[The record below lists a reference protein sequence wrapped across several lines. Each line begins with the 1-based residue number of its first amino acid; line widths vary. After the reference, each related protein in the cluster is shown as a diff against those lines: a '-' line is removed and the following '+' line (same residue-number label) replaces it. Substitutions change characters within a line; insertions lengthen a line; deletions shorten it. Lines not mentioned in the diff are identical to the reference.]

1 MLSSVTYNGCI
12 YCLFIVW
19 YNKILSLKQTLL
31 NEVFPVFKIESITDS
46 TYSIEPITIRILNI
60 LELFEYFENMIV
72 LVAVSH
78 S

>member
-46 TYSIEPITIRILNI
+46 TYSIEPITIRILNT